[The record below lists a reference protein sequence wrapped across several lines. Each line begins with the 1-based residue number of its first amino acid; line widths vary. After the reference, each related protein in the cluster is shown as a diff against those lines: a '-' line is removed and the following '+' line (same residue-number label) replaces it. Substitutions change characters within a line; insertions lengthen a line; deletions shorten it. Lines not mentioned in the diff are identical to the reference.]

1 MKSTTLLA
9 ALAALTITGCAPML
23 AGDCCGVE
31 GRGEP
36 VHHVSGFD
44 HGMKPVS
51 NPARTGARAHG
62 WRYFSD
68 PATYRAVV
76 ISPQGDYYLSGGQ
89 GLRWVAGTQTG
100 I

>member
-1 MKSTTLLA
+1 MKPTTLLA
-9 ALAALTITGCAPML
+9 ALAALTTTACAPL
-23 AGDCCGVE
+23 LGGDCCDYS
-31 GRGEP
+31 GRAAP
-36 VHHVSGFD
+36 VHSVSGFD
-44 HGMKPVS
+44 HGMQPVS
-51 NPARTGARAHG
+51 NLARSGARAHG

-89 GLRWVAGTQTG
+89 GLRWVAGAQTG